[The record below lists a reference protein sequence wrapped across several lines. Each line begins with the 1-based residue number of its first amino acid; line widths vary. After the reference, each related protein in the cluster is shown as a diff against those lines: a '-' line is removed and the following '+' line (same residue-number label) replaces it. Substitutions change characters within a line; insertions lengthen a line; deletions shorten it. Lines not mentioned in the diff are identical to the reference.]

1 MNTRF
6 TQKLF
11 MVCAIWIF
19 YILTGAS
26 LYGQEEESKSALEFK
41 GDFRFRI
48 EHDWKSRRSDGSY
61 RTDRSRLR
69 FRARW
74 GFDYTINEK
83 FSFGARIRTGNINDQ
98 QGPHLTLGG
107 SDAEFGLYQIAFDQ
121 AYFNYTT
128 GRFKFMFGKYS
139 FPFMK
144 QDEIFWNDNV
154 NPDGVAIK
162 YDLYSSERI
171 KDVKL
176 VAAHFISNANGSTFD
191 KDAYMQAI
199 QLSGKIEKFR
209 SKAYL
214 SFYAFRNMSN
224 IPDGKGS
231 YLLDYSVI
239 NLGSTF
245 YPIQNFDLEL
255 GFELFSNAEDYSS
268 HADVP
273 DHLKDERFAY
283 VLNLGYGKKG
293 KKNNTFV
300 RLSYAHMDKFAIVD
314 YFAQNDWARWD
325 YSSAG
330 AAGSRLTNFE
340 GLELRVDYYL
350 EDNMQL
356 VFRAYTVE
364 QLVTTADFTE
374 TGLRVRLDLDMN
386 F

>member
-1 MNTRF
+1 M
-6 TQKLF
+6 
-11 MVCAIWIF
+11 C
-19 YILTGAS
+19 
-26 LYGQEEESKSALEFK
+26 
-41 GDFRFRI
+41 RI
-48 EHDWKSRRSDGSY
+48 RKVFSIQVLIQ
-61 RTDRSRLR
+61 TC
-69 FRARW
+69 
-74 GFDYTINEK
+74 TIN
-83 FSFGARIRTGNINDQ
+83 F
-98 QGPHLTLGG
+98 
-107 SDAEFGLYQIAFDQ
+107 
-121 AYFNYTT
+121 YT
-128 GRFKFMFGKYS
+128 
-139 FPFMK
+139 
-144 QDEIFWNDNV
+144 
-154 NPDGVAIK
+154 
-162 YDLYSSERI
+162 I

-325 YSSAG
+325 YSSFDSPDG
-330 AAGSRLTNFE
+330 RLTNYK
-340 GLELRVDYYL
+340 GLELMAGYMISDYIKVNTRY
-350 EDNMQL
+350 
-356 VFRAYTVE
+356 FAVE
-364 QLVTTADFTE
+364 QLVPYGPFAE
-374 TGLRVRLDLDMN
+374 TGQRIRFDIDIG